1 MKLLLHPLG
10 GQSVGFPPAA
20 GAIISEDDEKRQ
32 KIISDDDEEEAE
44 DPLQHGLPPTA
55 GAIILEDYA
64 RKRRRHTRSL
74 HHGLLPSLPLTLHHP
89 AEWRLTGGMRKERS
103 IPADTSR
110 FPPLLR

>member
-32 KIISDDDEEEAE
+32 KIISEDDEEEAE
-44 DPLQHGLPPTA
+44 DPLQHGLP
-55 GAIILEDYA
+55 
-64 RKRRRHTRSL
+64 L

-89 AEWRLTGGMRKERS
+89 AEWRLTGGMQGKIDPS
-103 IPADTSR
+103 
-110 FPPLLR
+110 